1 MNIAAGVRNINQT
14 SNAIEQ
20 DILIKTTINTTLHRY
35 IDSEISKIEYQLPT
49 PQYHTNLHK
58 NNNINKT
65 HLVDL
70 LLEAHYAMS
79 FYYNSIKNILQ
90 MHDPF
95 GSSTNEWFRHI
106 KSDLEQKVI
115 CSYRNVLNVYS
126 SEWPL
131 TTEISRIKFS
141 SRIFEIW
148 PSILHDAR
156 AIIIAQLL
164 SEWMTRINS
173 AIITIEQKFR

>member
-1 MNIAAGVRNINQT
+1 MKIAAVMRDINDT
-14 SNAIEQ
+14 SNKIKR

-35 IDSEISKIEYQLPT
+35 KDSEISKVEYQLPT

-115 CSYRNVLNVYS
+115 CPYRNVLNVYS

-141 SRIFEIW
+141 SRVFKNW
-148 PSILHDAR
+148 PSILHDAH
-156 AIIIAQLL
+156 AIIIAEL
-164 SEWMTRINS
+164 
-173 AIITIEQKFR
+173 

>member
-1 MNIAAGVRNINQT
+1 MKIAAVMRDINDT
-14 SNAIEQ
+14 SNKIKR

-35 IDSEISKIEYQLPT
+35 KDSEISKVEYQLPT

-141 SRIFEIW
+141 SRIFKNW
-148 PSILHDAR
+148 PSILHDAH
-156 AIIIAQLL
+156 AIIIAELL
-164 SEWMTRINS
+164 TGWAKRIDL
-173 AIITIEQKFR
+173 AITTIEQKFR